1 MRRILI
7 VASLLAFAAPA
18 LAQHEESATELTSEH
33 GTDGHAA
40 EHGGHHQ
47 SELDRLGIHSVGDLF
62 VVPADASEE
71 IREER
76 AHLRQQL
83 IAAFVNFGL
92 LLVLFFGFALK
103 GINASL
109 AERRAGIAKDLEE
122 AARLKAEAEAK
133 HLEYKKRLEQLDAE
147 LAAIRAEM
155 QKAGEAERDRIV
167 LEAEKK
173 AERLR
178 KENEFL
184 IEQRFKTLREDLTRE
199 AAISAIAAAETV
211 LREKTTADD
220 QQRLSR
226 AYVAGVGEAA
236 KEGRA

>member
-1 MRRILI
+1 MRRILL
-7 VASLLAFAAPA
+7 VAALLAFTVSPA
-18 LAQHEESATELTSEH
+18 LAQEE
-33 GTDGHAA
+33 HAA
-40 EHGGHHQ
+40 EAAEGGEGGGHGEHGGHHQ
-47 SELDRLGIHSVGDLF
+47 SEFDRLGIHGVGDLF
-62 VVPADASEE
+62 TVPADAPEE

-76 AHLRQQL
+76 AHLRQSL

-92 LLVLFFGFALK
+92 LLAILFGVALK

-109 AERRAGIAKDLEE
+109 AERRATIAKDLEE
-122 AARLKAEAEAK
+122 AARLKAEAEKK
-133 HLEYKKRLEQLDAE
+133 HEEYKQRLAKLDEE
-147 LAAIRAEM
+147 LAQIRGEM

-167 LEAEKK
+167 AEAEKK

-184 IEQRFKTLREDLTRE
+184 IEQRLKSLREDLTRE
-199 AAISAIAAAETV
+199 AVVSAIDAAEKV
-211 LREKTTADD
+211 LREKTNADD

-226 AYVAGVGEAA
+226 AYVAGISEAS